1 MSVSFRTALLVLAS
15 LASSSVAPAQV
26 VPASLT
32 AKVSAPEALI
42 ASNELPRTVVP
53 AILQSLPEAQPLLS
67 GSPALP
73 AYGSTKP
80 TLDDEN
86 ANEIRSVP
94 GETLSAMVSRLK
106 SVTPSSREIEC
117 LAGAIYFESKSE
129 PLAGQL
135 AVGEVIANRAKSGRF
150 ASTFCGV
157 VFQRGQF
164 SFVRGHSMPGI
175 ARGGAQWKTAVAV
188 ANIVSARLK
197 SSSAPRALFFHATRV
212 SPQWHATRVATI
224 GNHIFYR

>member
-1 MSVSFRTALLVLAS
+1 MSVSFRTSLLVLAS

-26 VPASLT
+26 VPAALT
-32 AKVSAPEALI
+32 ANVSAHEALI
-42 ASNELPRTVVP
+42 ASNELPRTIVP
-53 AILQSLPEAQPLLS
+53 AIIQALPEAQPLLS
-67 GSPALP
+67 DSPVKAP
-73 AYGSTKP
+73 F
-80 TLDDEN
+80 DDEN
-86 ANEIRSVP
+86 TNEIKSVP

-175 ARGGAQWKTAVAV
+175 ARAGAQWKTAVAV
-188 ANIVSARLK
+188 ASIVAAKLK

>member
-67 GSPALP
+67 DSPVKAP
-73 AYGSTKP
+73 A
-80 TLDDEN
+80 DDEN
-86 ANEIRSVP
+86 TNEIRSVP
-94 GETLSAMVSRLK
+94 GETLAAMVSRLK
-106 SVTPSSREIEC
+106 SVTPSNREIEC

-175 ARGGAQWKTAVAV
+175 ARAGAQWKTAVAV
-188 ANIVSARLK
+188 ANIVAAKL
-197 SSSAPRALFFHATRV
+197 SSSAAPRALFFHATRV

>member
-67 GSPALP
+67 DSPVKAP
-73 AYGSTKP
+73 V
-80 TLDDEN
+80 DDEN

-188 ANIVSARLK
+188 ANIVSAKLK

>member
-42 ASNELPRTVVP
+42 TSNELPRTIVP
-53 AILQSLPEAQPLLS
+53 AILRSLPEAQPLLS
-67 GSPALP
+67 DSLVKAPV
-73 AYGSTKP
+73 
-80 TLDDEN
+80 DDEN
-86 ANEIRSVP
+86 ANQIKSVS
-94 GETLSAMVSRLK
+94 GESLSAMVSRLK

-188 ANIVSARLK
+188 ANIVSAKLK

>member
-1 MSVSFRTALLVLAS
+1 MSVSFRTSLLVLAS

-26 VPASLT
+26 GPAALT
-32 AKVSAPEALI
+32 ANVSAHEALI
-42 ASNELPRTVVP
+42 ASNELPRTIVP
-53 AILQSLPEAQPLLS
+53 AIIQALPEAQPLLS
-67 GSPALP
+67 DSPVKAP
-73 AYGSTKP
+73 F
-80 TLDDEN
+80 DDEN
-86 ANEIRSVP
+86 TNEIKSVP

-175 ARGGAQWKTAVAV
+175 ARAGAQWKTAVAV
-188 ANIVSARLK
+188 ASIVAAKLK

>member
-15 LASSSVAPAQV
+15 LASSSVAPAQL

-53 AILQSLPEAQPLLS
+53 AILRSLPDAQPLLS
-67 GSPALP
+67 DSPVKAP
-73 AYGSTKP
+73 VG
-80 TLDDEN
+80 DEN
-86 ANEIRSVP
+86 ANEIKSVP
-94 GETLSAMVSRLK
+94 GESLGAMVSRLK

-175 ARGGAQWKTAVAV
+175 ARGGAQWRTAVAV
-188 ANIVSARLK
+188 ASIVAAKL
-197 SSSAPRALFFHATRV
+197 SSSAAPRALFFHATRV

>member
-1 MSVSFRTALLVLAS
+1 MSVSFRTALLVLAT

-26 VPASLT
+26 ISAQVVPASLT
-32 AKVSAPEALI
+32 RSEPLI
-42 ASNELPRTVVP
+42 ASNELPKSIAP
-53 AILQSLPEAQPLLS
+53 ISIESLPEAQPLFTDGLKTAPS
-67 GSPALP
+67 DSN
-73 AYGSTKP
+73 
-80 TLDDEN
+80 N
-86 ANEIRSVP
+86 ANEIKSVP
-94 GETLSAMVSRLK
+94 AIAAIAGESLSAMVSRLK
-106 SVTPSSREIEC
+106 SVTPGSRELEC

-150 ASTFCGV
+150 ASTYCGV

-164 SFVRGHSMPGI
+164 SFVRGHAMPGI
-175 ARGGAQWKTAVAV
+175 ARSGAQWRTAVAI
-188 ANIVSARLK
+188 AEIVDNKLQ

-212 SPQWHATRVATI
+212 SPAWHATRVATI

>member
-1 MSVSFRTALLVLAS
+1 MLAS

-26 VPASLT
+26 VPAALT
-32 AKVSAPEALI
+32 ANVSAHEALI

-53 AILQSLPEAQPLLS
+53 AIIQSLPEAQPLLS
-67 GSPALP
+67 DSPVKAP
-73 AYGSTKP
+73 F
-80 TLDDEN
+80 DDEN
-86 ANEIRSVP
+86 ANEIKSVP

-175 ARGGAQWKTAVAV
+175 ARAGAQWKTAVAV
-188 ANIVSARLK
+188 ASIVAAKLK

>member
-26 VPASLT
+26 VPASLIAASLT
-32 AKVSAPEALI
+32 RYEPVM
-42 ASNELPRTVVP
+42 ASNELPKMIAPVSIE
-53 AILQSLPEAQPLLS
+53 ALPEAQPLLS
-67 GSPALP
+67 NS
-73 AYGSTKP
+73 
-80 TLDDEN
+80 LDKASSESNN
-86 ANEIRSVP
+86 ANDIKSVS
-94 GETLSAMVSRLK
+94 GETLAAMVSRLK
-106 SVTPSSREIEC
+106 SVTPGSAEIEC

-150 ASTFCGV
+150 ASTYCGV

-164 SFVRGHSMPGI
+164 SFVRGHAMPGI
-175 ARGGAQWKTAVAV
+175 ARSGAQWKTAVAV
-188 ANIVSARLK
+188 AEIVDAKLK
-197 SSSAPRALFFHATRV
+197 TSGAPRALFFHATRV
-212 SPQWHATRVATI
+212 SPAWHATRVATI

>member
-53 AILQSLPEAQPLLS
+53 AILRSLPDAQPLLS
-67 GSPALP
+67 DSPVKAP
-73 AYGSTKP
+73 VG
-80 TLDDEN
+80 DEN
-86 ANEIRSVP
+86 ANEIKSVP
-94 GETLSAMVSRLK
+94 GESLGAMVSRLK

-175 ARGGAQWKTAVAV
+175 ARGGAQWRTAVAV
-188 ANIVSARLK
+188 ASIVAAKL
-197 SSSAPRALFFHATRV
+197 SSSAAPRALFFHATRV

>member
-1 MSVSFRTALLVLAS
+1 MSVSFRTAFLVLAS

-32 AKVSAPEALI
+32 RHEPLI
-42 ASNELPRTVVP
+42 ASTELPQTITPVS
-53 AILQSLPEAQPLLS
+53 IETLPEAQPLLS
-67 GSPALP
+67 DS
-73 AYGSTKP
+73 
-80 TLDDEN
+80 LDKAPSDSNN
-86 ANEIRSVP
+86 ANDIKAVP
-94 GETLSAMVSRLK
+94 GESLAAMVSRLK
-106 SVTPSSREIEC
+106 SVSPSSREIEC

-150 ASTFCGV
+150 ASTYCGV

-164 SFVRGHSMPGI
+164 SFVRGHAMPGI
-175 ARGGAQWKTAVAV
+175 ARSGAQWKTAVAV
-188 ANIVSARLK
+188 AQIVDAKLK

-212 SPQWHATRVATI
+212 SPAWHATRVATI

>member
-42 ASNELPRTVVP
+42 ASNELPRTIVP
-53 AILQSLPEAQPLLS
+53 AILRSLPEAQPLLS
-67 GSPALP
+67 DSPV
-73 AYGSTKP
+73 KP

-86 ANEIRSVP
+86 VNEIKSVP
-94 GETLSAMVSRLK
+94 GESLSAMVSRLK
-106 SVTPSSREIEC
+106 SVTAPSREIEC

-175 ARGGAQWKTAVAV
+175 ARAGAQWKTAVAV
-188 ANIVSARLK
+188 ANIVSAKL
-197 SSSAPRALFFHATRV
+197 SSSAAPRALFFHATRV

>member
-175 ARGGAQWKTAVAV
+175 ARAGAQWKTAVAV
-188 ANIVSARLK
+188 ANIVAAKL
-197 SSSAPRALFFHATRV
+197 SSSAAPRALFFHATRV
-212 SPQWHATRVATI
+212 SPQWRATRVATI